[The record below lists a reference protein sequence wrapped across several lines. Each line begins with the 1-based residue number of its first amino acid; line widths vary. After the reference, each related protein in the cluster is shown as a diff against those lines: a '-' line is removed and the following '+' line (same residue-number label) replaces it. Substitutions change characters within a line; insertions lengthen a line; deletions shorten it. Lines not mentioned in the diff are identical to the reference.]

1 MYVVDLKRSVYITNC
16 KIQTAVDMVRS
27 FACSDSHTKFRQSH
41 LTCVDTPHDIEGVL
55 EFIKLSYE
63 GFLNNSQNVSELRK
77 DIFKGLLVTLFP
89 VS

>member
-1 MYVVDLKRSVYITNC
+1 MRSVDKPIGAL
-16 KIQTAVDMVRS
+16 KQTS
-27 FACSDSHTKFRQSH
+27 
-41 LTCVDTPHDIEGVL
+41 VDTPHEIEGVL

-63 GFLNNSQNVSELRK
+63 DFLNNSQNVSELRK